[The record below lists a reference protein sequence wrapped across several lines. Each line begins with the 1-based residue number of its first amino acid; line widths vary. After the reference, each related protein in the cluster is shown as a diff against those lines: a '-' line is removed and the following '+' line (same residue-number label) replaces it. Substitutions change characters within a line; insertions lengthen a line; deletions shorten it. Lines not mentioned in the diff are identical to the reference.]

1 MAELTRKKLKEVF
14 TESLGPF
21 AKAVQGDFEKVHERF
36 DTMDGRLGGVES
48 RLGGVEA
55 RLGGVESRLG
65 GVDQRLSAV
74 EKDVKWMK
82 DNASELFTKL
92 DRFIALLEKQEQE
105 TAVLSAHV
113 RRLEERVAK
122 LESLKK

>member
-21 AKAVQGDFEKVHERF
+21 AKAVQGDFEKVNKRLDKVDGRL
-36 DTMDGRLGGVES
+36 DTMDGHLGGI
-48 RLGGVEA
+48 
-55 RLGGVESRLG
+55 
-65 GVDQRLSAV
+65 DQRFSAV
-74 EKDVKWMK
+74 EKDVKWMR
-82 DNASELFTKL
+82 DNAGELFAKL